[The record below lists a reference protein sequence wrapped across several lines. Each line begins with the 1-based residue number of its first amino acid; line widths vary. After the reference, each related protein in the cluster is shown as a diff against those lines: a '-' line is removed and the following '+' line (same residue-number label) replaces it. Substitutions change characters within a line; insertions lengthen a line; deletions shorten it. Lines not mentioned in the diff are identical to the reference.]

1 MRNSRGGVALRTG
14 NKKGYVLLTVV
25 CVFAFL
31 SALGFTLLT
40 AALANMQSAER
51 KLAGAQADAYAV
63 SLAESVNGMVEAGRF
78 EPLVSGWKQAAAASA
93 SIPDGRDSVF
103 LPGSGPANVL
113 RSEEIA
119 VADPADPG
127 ADGRTVRMDASFF
140 LSDVT
145 VRRDPADPDN
155 RAKYTASGT
164 LEADLSVTC
173 LLDGREVAIRFHSTF
188 DAAADAGKWRLRR
201 FVKED

>member
-1 MRNSRGGVALRTG
+1 MRTG

-51 KLAGAQADAYAV
+51 KLASAQTYAV

-103 LPGSGPANVL
+103 LPGRGAANAL
-113 RSEEIA
+113 ESEKIA

-127 ADGRTVRMDASFF
+127 ADGRTVRMDASFC

-155 RAKYTASGT
+155 RSKYTASGT
-164 LEADLSVTC
+164 LEADLAVTC
-173 LLDGREVAIRFHSTF
+173 QLDGREVVIRFHSTF
-188 DAAADAGKWRLRR
+188 DAAADAGKWKLRQ
-201 FVKED
+201 FVKGG

>member
-1 MRNSRGGVALRTG
+1 MRTG

>member
-1 MRNSRGGVALRTG
+1 MRTG

-51 KLAGAQADAYAV
+51 KLASAQTDAYAV

-103 LPGSGPANVL
+103 LPGRGAANAL
-113 RSEEIA
+113 ESEEIA

-127 ADGRTVRMDASFF
+127 ADGRTVRMDASFC

-145 VRRDPADPDN
+145 VRRTRRPGQPQQIYCLRNARGRSGRHLPA
-155 RAKYTASGT
+155 
-164 LEADLSVTC
+164 
-173 LLDGREVAIRFHSTF
+173 
-188 DAAADAGKWRLRR
+188 
-201 FVKED
+201 

>member
-1 MRNSRGGVALRTG
+1 MAI
-14 NKKGYVLLTVV
+14 
-25 CVFAFL
+25 
-31 SALGFTLLT
+31 SA
-40 AALANMQSAER
+40 
-51 KLAGAQADAYAV
+51 ADACSPVANSWSASRQAGCAV
-63 SLAESVNGMVEAGRF
+63 SSAVLCSRRSVVFPCAETTAII
-78 EPLVSGWKQAAAASA
+78 WKPAAAASA
-93 SIPDGRDSVF
+93 SIPDGRDAVF

-113 RSEEIA
+113 RSEEIS
-119 VADPADPG
+119 VSDPADPG

-164 LEADLSVTC
+164 LEADLAVTC
-173 LLDGREVAIRFHSTF
+173 LLDGREVSIRFHSTF

>member
-1 MRNSRGGVALRTG
+1 MRTG

-51 KLAGAQADAYAV
+51 KLASAQTDAYAV

-103 LPGSGPANVL
+103 LPGRGAANAL
-113 RSEEIA
+113 ESEEIA

-127 ADGRTVRMDASFF
+127 ADGRTVRMDASFC

-155 RAKYTASGT
+155 RSKATASGT
-164 LEADLSVTC
+164 LEADLAVTRQ
-173 LLDGREVAIRFHSTF
+173 LDGREVVIRFHSTF
-188 DAAADAGKWRLRR
+188 DAAADAGKWKLRQ
-201 FVKED
+201 FVKGD

>member
-1 MRNSRGGVALRTG
+1 MLTG

-51 KLAGAQADAYAV
+51 KLASAQTDAYAV

-103 LPGSGPANVL
+103 LPGRGAANAL
-113 RSEEIA
+113 ESEEIA

-127 ADGRTVRMDASFF
+127 ADGRTVRMDASFC

-155 RAKYTASGT
+155 RSKYTASGT
-164 LEADLSVTC
+164 LEAYLAVTC
-173 LLDGREVAIRFHSTF
+173 QLDGREVVIRFHSTF
-188 DAAADAGKWRLRR
+188 DAAADAGKWKLRQ
-201 FVKED
+201 FVKGD

>member
-1 MRNSRGGVALRTG
+1 
-14 NKKGYVLLTVV
+14 
-25 CVFAFL
+25 
-31 SALGFTLLT
+31 
-40 AALANMQSAER
+40 MQSAER
-51 KLAGAQADAYAV
+51 KLASAQTDAYAV

-103 LPGSGPANVL
+103 LPGRGAANAL
-113 RSEEIA
+113 ESEEIA

-127 ADGRTVRMDASFF
+127 ADGRTVRMDASFC

-155 RAKYTASGT
+155 RSKYTASGT
-164 LEADLSVTC
+164 LEADLAVTC
-173 LLDGREVAIRFHSTF
+173 QLDGREVVIRFHSTF
-188 DAAADAGKWRLRR
+188 DAAADAGKWKLRQ
-201 FVKED
+201 FVKGD

>member
-1 MRNSRGGVALRTG
+1 MRTG

-51 KLAGAQADAYAV
+51 KLASAQTDSYAV

-103 LPGSGPANVL
+103 LPGRGAANAL
-113 RSEEIA
+113 ESEEIA

-127 ADGRTVRMDASFF
+127 ADGRTVRMDASFC
-140 LSDVT
+140 LWDVT

-155 RAKYTASGT
+155 RSKYTASGT
-164 LEADLSVTC
+164 LEADLAVTC
-173 LLDGREVAIRFHSTF
+173 QLDGREVVIRFHSTF
-188 DAAADAGKWRLRR
+188 DAAADAGKWKLRQ
-201 FVKED
+201 FVKGD

>member
-1 MRNSRGGVALRTG
+1 MRAG

-51 KLAGAQADAYAV
+51 KLASAQTDAYAV

-78 EPLVSGWKQAAAASA
+78 EPLVSGWKQAAAAA
-93 SIPDGRDSVF
+93 ANIPDGRDSVF
-103 LPGSGPANVL
+103 LPGNGPANVL
-113 RSEEIA
+113 QSEEIA

-127 ADGRTVRMDASFF
+127 ADSRTVRMEASFC
-140 LSDVT
+140 LSDIT
-145 VRRDPADPDN
+145 VRRDPADPEN
-155 RAKYTASGT
+155 RSKYTASGT
-164 LEADLSVTC
+164 LRADMAVTC
-173 LLDGREVAIRFHSTF
+173 LLDGREVVVRFQSTF
-188 DAAADAGKWRLRR
+188 DAAADAGKWKLRQ
-201 FVKED
+201 FVKGD